1 MNILP
6 ISEHHLEYA
15 KKVYEKLESAGI
27 RVSIDDRNEKLGYKM
42 RESQT
47 KKIPFNLILG
57 DEEGKNETVSYRRYQ
72 SKDTTTVTVDEFIT
86 MIESEIKN
94 KTCYSK

>member
-1 MNILP
+1 
-6 ISEHHLEYA
+6 
-15 KKVYEKLESAGI
+15 
-27 RVSIDDRNEKLGYKM
+27 M

-86 MIESEIKN
+86 MIESEIQN

>member
-1 MNILP
+1 
-6 ISEHHLEYA
+6 
-15 KKVYEKLESAGI
+15 
-27 RVSIDDRNEKLGYKM
+27 M

-86 MIESEIKN
+86 MIESEIK
-94 KTCYSK
+94 K